1 MIKQPLGDG
10 VKKPEAH
17 INNEAQMTNPNVLSQ
32 RYATEEMN
40 AIFSEEGKALME
52 RDLWLAVLRA
62 QRELGL
68 EAPEGVVE
76 RYEEAREDVD
86 LDLIKEIEL
95 RTRHDVKAKIEAYNT
110 AAGGVEYIHLGM
122 TSRDLTDNVEQLQA
136 KRAATLALGKYASV
150 LRHLIDK
157 AEEYRHVEIA
167 ARTHHQAAQP
177 TLLGRRFAMW
187 AEELLHHLEAFEG
200 YIEAYPLKGIKGAV
214 GTQLD
219 MVDLLGSGEKAAQL
233 ERRVAA
239 QLGFARVLDA
249 PGQVYPR
256 SLDYELVSHL
266 SALASAC
273 ESFAKTTRLMAGLE
287 LVTEGFKKGQV
298 GSSVM
303 PHKMNTRSTER
314 ICAFSQ
320 MLKMYADGASR
331 LAGDQWEEGDVS
343 CSALRRVIIPDA
355 FYASDGLIE
364 TTLTVLNEM
373 GAYPAVIGSELDR
386 YLPFLATTSILGVAL
401 KHGMGRERAHG
412 AIRRHAIAEAL
423 RMREKGTRENHLVR
437 RLAEDP
443 EFRAA
448 GITEVELAE
457 IVGDRSR
464 FIGNAYLQID
474 AIIEKAA
481 PILGRHAKEASY
493 EPGAIL

>member
-1 MIKQPLGDG
+1 
-10 VKKPEAH
+10 
-17 INNEAQMTNPNVLSQ
+17 
-32 RYATEEMN
+32 
-40 AIFSEEGKALME
+40 
-52 RDLWLAVLRA
+52 
-62 QRELGL
+62 
-68 EAPEGVVE
+68 
-76 RYEEAREDVD
+76 
-86 LDLIKEIEL
+86 
-95 RTRHDVKAKIEAYNT
+95 
-110 AAGGVEYIHLGM
+110 
-122 TSRDLTDNVEQLQA
+122 
-136 KRAATLALGKYASV
+136 
-150 LRHLIDK
+150 
-157 AEEYRHVEIA
+157 
-167 ARTHHQAAQP
+167 
-177 TLLGRRFAMW
+177 
-187 AEELLHHLEAFEG
+187 
-200 YIEAYPLKGIKGAV
+200 
-214 GTQLD
+214 
-219 MVDLLGSGEKAAQL
+219 
-233 ERRVAA
+233 
-239 QLGFARVLDA
+239 VLDA

-256 SLDYELVSHL
+256 SLNYELVSHL

-331 LAGDQWEEGDVS
+331 LAGDQWEEGDIS

-355 FYASDGLIE
+355 FYATDGLIE

-423 RMREKGTRENHLVR
+423 RMREEGTRENHLVR

-443 EFRAA
+443 EFRAV
-448 GITEVELAE
+448 GITEAELVE
-457 IVGDRSR
+457 IVGDRSG

-474 AIIEKAA
+474 AVREKAA
-481 PILGRHAKEASY
+481 KFLGRYAREASY
-493 EPGAIL
+493 EPSAIL